1 MPKVEG
7 PEAEKGSHLPVK
19 RLRCLRSAQ
28 KACSGG
34 SSVAWRLGDVPASD
48 SRAELGVGTERTAGV
63 ELLHLAMLLRCLVEA
78 GMR

>member
-1 MPKVEG
+1 MLEVGTEG
-7 PEAEKGSHLPVK
+7 LQ
-19 RLRCLRSAQ
+19 RR
-28 KACSGG
+28 

-78 GMR
+78 GMW